1 VWIFAAL
8 MMVLQS
14 TNLFMPPPAEPYQF
28 ALMALTLYAVLA
40 AAAAFVEKKWG
51 SAIPGMN
58 DASM

>member
-1 VWIFAAL
+1 
-8 MMVLQS
+8 MMALQS

-28 ALMALTLYAVLA
+28 ALMALILYAVLA

-58 DASM
+58 DAST